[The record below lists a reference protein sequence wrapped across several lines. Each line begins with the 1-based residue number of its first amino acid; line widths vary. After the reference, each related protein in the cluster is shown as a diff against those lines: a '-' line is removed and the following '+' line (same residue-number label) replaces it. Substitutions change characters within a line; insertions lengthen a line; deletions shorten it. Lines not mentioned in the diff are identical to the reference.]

1 MIYRF
6 KNGDEQ
12 PVVTQASIVSPE
24 QANFMHWQE
33 GKFDRKVMD
42 LKKDVIA
49 ISAEDFINLNSDEDF
64 ARLRDAIVSTATMLA
79 SQGHDVGVVI
89 DGCATHK
96 DVGDGDR
103 IEYSFD
109 QKQMKRLDQLNS
121 KLFAKCGKSLRFN
134 EFFQVSKYSDLKKSW
149 TLLDIMHANEEIDTI
164 VANIKKMELSPY
176 ETMAYIYKYLSENFS
191 TDSGRAFPYL
201 LPAKRFLSEPSIV
214 EAAKKHRVNYIGLC
228 SMTKAIV
235 DRLNNPQLKCES
247 KIIVTNDG
255 KRDWRDSLNMIEI
268 NDPKYDIR
276 GRYMFDS
283 RAGSRNKVPLKS
295 LGDRSKSFAID
306 YSEFMYPAADG
317 ERRRVL
323 TKREAATRIG
333 SIRHGK
339 FIPLKYMEGQGERIS
354 FGTLEKA
361 LTEVYTKEHLKANG
375 KEQINS
381 ELEDKIH
388 EEVQLDM
395 AHTKTAFVKTRK
407 PSKTDE
413 RV

>member
-12 PVVTQASIVSPE
+12 PIVTQASIVSPE
-24 QANFMHWQE
+24 QASFMRWQE
-33 GKFDRKVMD
+33 GKYDRKVLD
-42 LKKDVIA
+42 SKKDIIA
-49 ISAEDFINLNSDEDF
+49 ISAEDFINLESDEDF

-79 SQGHDVGVVI
+79 SQGHEIGVVV

-121 KLFAKCGKSLRFN
+121 KLFAKCGKTLHFN

-149 TLLDIMHANEEIDTI
+149 SLLNIMHANREIDTI
-164 VANIKKMELSPY
+164 VENIKEMKLSPY
-176 ETMAYIYKYLSENFS
+176 ETMAYIYKYLAENFS
-191 TDSGRAFPYL
+191 TDSGRFFPYV
-201 LPAKRFLSEPSIV
+201 LPAKLFLSEPSIV
-214 EAAKKHRVNYIGLC
+214 EAAKKHRVNYVGLC

-235 DRLNNPQLKCES
+235 DRLNDSRLKCES
-247 KIIVTNDG
+247 KIIVTKDG
-255 KRDWRDSLNMIEI
+255 KRNWRDSLNMIKI
-268 NDPKYDIR
+268 DDLKYGIK
-276 GRYMFDS
+276 GQYMLDS

-295 LGDRSKSFAID
+295 LGKSKNFAID

-317 ERRRVL
+317 EGRKVL
-323 TKREAATRIG
+323 SKREAATRIG
-333 SIRHGK
+333 AIKNGK
-339 FIPLKYMEGQGERIS
+339 FIPLKDMEGQGERIP

-361 LTEVYTKEHLKANG
+361 LTEVYTKEHLKASG

-381 ELEDKIH
+381 EMEDKIH

-395 AHTKTAFVKTRK
+395 AHTKTAFAKTRK